1 MRAYCSPALP
11 ICRALLTGLVFASC
25 SGDVKDAVPAV
36 ERRDSAGVR
45 IVEASRPAWDES
57 SRWRIDPVPLVDLAA
72 SGTGPEHVFYRV
84 GGMVR
89 FNAMQNTFLKCALA
103 YSRDFQTPQEPDFNF
118 DIQAREGDVAW
129 IVGDWTAGP
138 LQIHRV
144 GDSASF
150 IAKLPNGGVATVS
163 ITPHVV
169 VGAFKAVASRHRV
182 HITPERRTPQL
193 VIVQL
198 EGYCF
203 TPRE

>member
-1 MRAYCSPALP
+1 MTKIRMA
-11 ICRALLTGLVFASC
+11 I
-25 SGDVKDAVPAV
+25 
-36 ERRDSAGVR
+36 
-45 IVEASRPAWDES
+45 
-57 SRWRIDPVPLVDLAA
+57 LAA
-72 SGTGPEHVFYRV
+72 PIFTMTTVSIVAIGAKLSPEPAPEALFGH
-84 GGMVR
+84 
-89 FNAMQNTFLKCALA
+89 ATQNTFLKCALA
-103 YSRDFQTPQEPDFNF
+103 HSRDFQTPQEPDFNF
-118 DIQAREGDVAW
+118 DIQAREGDGTW

-198 EGYCF
+198 
-203 TPRE
+203 